1 MMPFKPYIIV
11 NRLMITKSG
20 HAVYDEKFHR
30 GVNII
35 RGRNSS
41 GKSTIADF
49 IFYALGGDLTKWKLE
64 AKSCDFTVIEVD
76 INGNVFTL
84 KREISD
90 KSQRGMDIFSG
101 DIEKAN
107 SSNIDGWLRYPYKAT
122 ENKESY
128 YQAIFKELEIPCS
141 KSDDNN
147 SITLHQL
154 LRLMY
159 VDQMTSLD
167 RLFKFDK
174 FDSPNKRQAIGEL
187 MIGLSDYDLYE
198 NRVRK
203 QKLEA
208 LLDNKVK
215 EIKIL
220 HQFFG
225 DEIKTVDSLDAEIS
239 NIRKEVIEL
248 ENNLMKNSDHNSS
261 FDHNKIIQLRETAS
275 ILHREIRE
283 LLESKVICS
292 FEISDSQNF
301 VRSLNSRLKAIKDSS
316 NVIHA
321 LSDIGFHYCPAC
333 FNEVSHKKTG
343 CCLCGSDLDSES
355 TESDPTFKIRK
366 EIEFQIT
373 ESTYLV
379 GKRQSQLSEYNV
391 LISQK
396 NTSLESILRELA
408 SLERPIYEVDALSRQ
423 ILIKIGALNREIE
436 QINESKLRFAKLHDL
451 YEQRKQLQDELN
463 RVKDEIERKVATI
476 DNELKRKKREL
487 SFLTKT
493 ILRADSDHEEIF
505 NVGDTVDFDFG
516 EDKVSI
522 DDRVLFSASSMVYLK
537 NAFRLAMLE
546 ASCIDKSYLYPRFL
560 LMDNIEDKGMEPQRS
575 HLFQNE
581 IIRVSSKI
589 DIPHQIIFT
598 TAMIDPALDASPFCV
613 GIKYDDKNK
622 SLNFSMK

>member
-1 MMPFKPYIIV
+1 
-11 NRLMITKSG
+11 MITKSG
-20 HAVYDEKFHR
+20 QAVYDEKFHR

-35 RGRNSS
+35 RGKNSS

-49 IFYALGGDLTKWKLE
+49 IFYALGGDITKWKEE
-64 AKSCDFTVIEVD
+64 AKSCDFTVIEVELS
-76 INGNVFTL
+76 GKVFTL
-84 KREISD
+84 KREITE
-90 KSQRGMDIFSG
+90 KSRRGMDIFAG
-101 DIEKAN
+101 NLEEAN
-107 SSNIDGWLRYPYKAT
+107 ASNIEGWLRYPYQAT

-128 YQAIFKELEIPCS
+128 YQAIFKELEIPYS
-141 KSDDNN
+141 KSEDNN

-198 NRVRK
+198 NRIRR

-225 DEIKTVDSLDAEIS
+225 DEIKTVDSLDIEIS

-248 ENNLMKNSDHNSS
+248 ENHLAKNSDQNCT
-261 FDHNKIIQLRETAS
+261 FDQNQITILRERAS
-275 ILHREIRE
+275 LLQREIRG
-283 LLESKVICS
+283 LLESRAICS

-301 VRSLNSRLKAIKDSS
+301 VKSLDSRLKAIKDSS
-316 NVIHA
+316 RVIHA

-343 CCLCGSDLDSES
+343 CCLCGSDLNSES
-355 TESDPTFKIRK
+355 IESDPTFKIRK
-366 EIEFQIT
+366 EIEFQIA

-379 GKRQSQLSEYNV
+379 GKRQTQLSEYDV
-391 LISQK
+391 LISQT
-396 NTSLESILRELA
+396 NTTLESTLRELA
-408 SLERPIYEVDALSRQ
+408 PLERPIYEVDALSRQ
-423 ILIKIGALNREIE
+423 TLLKVGSLNREIE

-451 YEQRKQLQDELN
+451 YDQRKYLQNELN
-463 RVKDEIERKVATI
+463 TVKDEIERKVATI
-476 DNELKRKKREL
+476 ENELKRKKREL
-487 SFLTKT
+487 SSLTKT

-505 NVGDTVDFDFG
+505 IMGNTVDFDFG

-575 HLFQNE
+575 HLFQHE

-589 DIPHQIIFT
+589 EIPHQIIFT
-598 TAMIDPALDASPFCV
+598 TSMIDPTLDDSAFCV

-622 SLNFSMK
+622 SLNFSKGQ